1 MSIAL
6 TVSAVLKHHVTLE
19 TEGIDRM
26 YLNAYVPQLQHEGG
40 VVGFFRRHRGAVIAS
55 SALMAPISA
64 AFVRAI
70 EAFVAAQRIPLVT
83 FRKGER
89 KDDIARTYL
98 ARFPGRDGVLF
109 VGKAQEK
116 LSTYRTQK
124 RRNPETGKTY
134 PWLYRSTALVNH
146 YYFYLVDDDF
156 GPLFI
161 KFASY
166 FPYQAKVCLNGH
178 EYVKRQLA
186 KASIAFQALD
196 NGVLTCADP
205 ARLQAICDGLTP
217 QKIDRVVRKWLR
229 RLPHPF
235 TARDRAAGYRY
246 DLSIL
251 QVECALTQVLDRP
264 QTGRHFFETVIRENL
279 DIGRPDQLQLLFQR
293 RITKRTPGRF
303 RTRILTDGVIP
314 SLHVEYKDCRIKQ
327 YLKEGR
333 ALRTE
338 TTINN
343 AYDFAIGRR
352 LHNLP
357 ALRKVGFQANRHLLD
372 IERLPHDCLIDE
384 EAFHALTQPTVVE
397 GRRIP
402 ALRFADPRVMALL
415 DALVVMRLQPAG
427 FSHRMLR
434 EHLTP
439 LLGPV
444 PAPMTAGAM
453 TYDLRRLRLHGLI
466 TRIPHTHRYTV
477 TPQGLRIAVFFRT
490 MHSRVFAPGVAL
502 ALAPASSTMHEPLQ
516 VAFEQFDKAIHRWCP
531 YVQTA
536 A

>member
-1 MSIAL
+1 MQPTTS
-6 TVSAVLKHHVTLE
+6 TRQPYVS
-19 TEGIDRM
+19 GD
-26 YLNAYVPQLQHEGG
+26 
-40 VVGFFRRHRGAVIAS
+40 
-55 SALMAPISA
+55 SAQSA
-64 AFVRAI
+64 
-70 EAFVAAQRIPLVT
+70 
-83 FRKGER
+83 
-89 KDDIARTYL
+89 
-98 ARFPGRDGVLF
+98 
-109 VGKAQEK
+109 
-116 LSTYRTQK
+116 
-124 RRNPETGKTY
+124 
-134 PWLYRSTALVNH
+134 YRSYRPPLCSELSDHHQCTL
-146 YYFYLVDDDF
+146 LTRLSPDF

-186 KASIAFQALD
+186 KAGMAFQALD
-196 NGVLTCADP
+196 NGVLSCADP
-205 ARLQAICDGLTP
+205 KRLQAICDALTP
-217 QKIDRVVRKWLR
+217 QKIERVFRKWLR

-246 DLSIL
+246 DLSVL

-264 QTGRHFFETVIRENL
+264 QTGRVFFETVIRENL
-279 DIGRPDQLQLLFQR
+279 DLGRPDQIQLLFQR

-303 RTRILTDGVIP
+303 RTRILTAGVIP
-314 SLHVEYKDCRIKQ
+314 SLHVDYKDCRIKQ

-343 AYDFAIGRR
+343 AYDFAICRR
-352 LHNLP
+352 LHNLT
-357 ALRKVGFQANRHLLD
+357 ALRKVGFTANRQLLAL
-372 IERLPHDCLIDE
+372 ERLPHDCLIGEDV
-384 EAFHALTQPTVVE
+384 FRALTQPTVVQ

-415 DALVVMRLQPAG
+415 DALVVCRLAPTG
-427 FSHRMLR
+427 FSNRMLR
-434 EHLTP
+434 EHLMP

-466 TRIPHTHRYTV
+466 TRVPHTHRYTV

-490 MHSRVFAPGVAL
+490 VHARILKPGVAL
-502 ALAPASSTMHEPLQ
+502 PLLPESATTNGSLRA
-516 VAFEQFDKAIHRWCP
+516 AFERLDKAIERWCP
-531 YVQTA
+531 YGQIA